1 MFFMIRKHIILHI
14 ESLNYSRTRIQR
26 IQNAILQLHL
36 KIIAFKVYEDM
47 RIKLFSIFHTRILFL
62 FLELVF
68 LSLTLIN
75 IHCRVLWSES
85 KSWDGICLDINI
97 SECVSTMVWSPCPS
111 LPKRDSTLMLRMKS
125 NSQCLSS
132 QPHTST
138 NIWRQYLEVA
148 NLKKEPPIWN
158 QPQQFIIIKMVLCSH
173 CFWKILDH

>member
-14 ESLNYSRTRIQR
+14 EIHKPKTIIPEPEFRVPECHF
-26 IQNAILQLHL
+26 AIAFENNCLQSIRGYAH
-36 KIIAFKVYEDM
+36 KIILNFPYTYS
-47 RIKLFSIFHTRILFL
+47 ISISGTSISFSD
-62 FLELVF
+62 
-68 LSLTLIN
+68 IN
-75 IHCRVLWSES
+75 IYCRVLWSES

-132 QPHTST
+132 QPHTSP
-138 NIWRQYLEVA
+138 NIWRQHLEMT

-158 QPQQFIIIKMVLCSH
+158 QPQQFIIIKM
-173 CFWKILDH
+173 